1 MKELVMLTKMIDVLS
16 LKFIEDAKKEVIEAS
31 KKTQELLAKNGHAL
45 ENAFKAPT
53 DKKKMH

>member
-1 MKELVMLTKMIDVLS
+1 MLTKMIDVLS